1 MRVIAGRSGGRRLAA
16 PPGSDTRPTADRVR
30 EALFSILGPP
40 GEDALV
46 LDLFAGAGA
55 LGIEALSRGAA
66 RAVFVDRSRTALRYL
81 RRNLDAL
88 DLREV
93 SEVHQEHAPHH
104 AARLADA
111 GRPAFTW
118 IFLDPPYQSDLGGAT
133 LAELGRSGALL
144 TPDGLAVLEHDRRR
158 PPHDRYGYLVK
169 ADCRRYGD
177 TELSFYR
184 ADLHDVS

>member
-1 MRVIAGRSGGRRLAA
+1 MRVIAGRAGGRHLVA
-16 PPGSDTRPTADRVR
+16 PPGAGTRPTADRVR

-40 GEDALV
+40 PGDEPLV
-46 LDLFAGAGA
+46 LDLCAGAGA

-81 RRNLDAL
+81 RRNLD
-88 DLREV
+88 DLGMAGA
-93 SEVHQEHAPHH
+93 SEVHQDSAARF

-111 GRPAFTW
+111 GGPAFSW
-118 IFLDPPYQSDLGGAT
+118 IFLDPPYQSDVGPAT
-133 LAELGRSGALL
+133 LAELGRAGLL
-144 TPDGLAVLEHDRRR
+144 VPDGVAVLEHDRRR
-158 PPHDRYGYLVK
+158 PPHECYGVLVK

-184 ADLHDVS
+184 ADVHVSS

>member
-1 MRVIAGRSGGRRLAA
+1 MRVIAGRAGGRRLAA
-16 PPGSDTRPTADRVR
+16 PPGTATRPTSDRVR

-40 GEDALV
+40 PGGALV

-66 RAVFVDRSRTALRYL
+66 RAVFVDRSRVALRCV
-81 RRNLDAL
+81 RRNLEELGLADAA
-88 DLREV
+88 D
-93 SEVHQEHAPHH
+93 VHQDHAPRF

-111 GRPAFTW
+111 GGPAFTW
-118 IFLDPPYQSDLGGAT
+118 IFLDPPYQTDLGADC
-133 LAELGRSGALL
+133 LAELGRSSDLLAPAGA
-144 TPDGLAVLEHDRRR
+144 AVLEHDRRR
-158 PPHDRYGYLVK
+158 TPHDRYGVLVK

-184 ADLHDVS
+184 TDVHGA

>member
-1 MRVIAGRSGGRRLAA
+1 MRVIAGRAGGRRLAA
-16 PPGSDTRPTADRVR
+16 PPGAVTRPTSDRVR

-40 GEDALV
+40 DEGALV

-81 RRNLDAL
+81 RRNLDELGLA
-88 DLREV
+88 DV
-93 SEVHQEHAPHH
+93 SEVHQDHVPHY
-104 AARLADA
+104 ASRLADA
-111 GRPAFTW
+111 GGPAFAW
-118 IFLDPPYQSDLGGAT
+118 IFLDPPYQSDLGPAT
-133 LAELGRSGALL
+133 LSELGRSAGLL
-144 TPDGLAVLEHDRRR
+144 ADGGLAVLEHDRRR

-184 ADLHDVS
+184 ADVHAS